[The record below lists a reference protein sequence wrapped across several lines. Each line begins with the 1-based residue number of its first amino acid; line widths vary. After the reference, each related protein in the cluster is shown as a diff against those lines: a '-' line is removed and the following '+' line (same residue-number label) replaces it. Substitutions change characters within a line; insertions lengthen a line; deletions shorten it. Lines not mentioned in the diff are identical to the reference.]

1 MNDENNTNLFK
12 IDVETNSMKK
22 IFILMNN
29 HIKSHETRIKELES
43 LVNRFLLKKDFEN
56 SYNSLINRIAQTED
70 KMAQTVTKVNSV
82 SSYVQGFESKVNQ
95 NVDNSLH
102 EASINNRDKIKKVAD
117 GISQKTNQINRKI
130 EHLVNKI
137 AKLEEQRD
145 IKQLVSDIE
154 EIKRRIGNNEPNKQ
168 VDVKQVDAENVQ
180 KIDNFDSCIDASC
193 LSKDITDDKSLLYQ
207 VNMQKKT
214 ILDIINELN
223 QMKKRLNL
231 PLTQI
236 PDISALQSSMEKPQ
250 LNDKR
255 TNLKRRINGN
265 LATVQIET
273 ELSKLRNDF
282 DKHQANAV
290 KAINAIQYE
299 LQQIKSNDFKQS
311 DGSQISEV
319 NLLPQNSSQNNSQK
333 DDNNNSSGEIG
344 IIQSYDQKNKKYYSN
359 GMRKSSLSG
368 SSQNLDDQQNPQNNE
383 IANSPLKSLDV
394 IDIKNKLEKIEHD
407 YTNAMCTLERKV
419 ERDYVERLFDK
430 FRSMIHSINDRV
442 KELANINQDSATR
455 EDIQIL
461 LNFIKTIPLEERSVA
476 ALRKGPTCLFCG
488 RPKAHLVE

>member
-145 IKQLVSDIE
+145 VKQLVSDIE

-236 PDISALQSSMEKPQ
+236 P
-250 LNDKR
+250 
-255 TNLKRRINGN
+255 
-265 LATVQIET
+265 
-273 ELSKLRNDF
+273 KLYG
-282 DKHQANAV
+282 KTPV
-290 KAINAIQYE
+290 K
-299 LQQIKSNDFKQS
+299 
-311 DGSQISEV
+311 
-319 NLLPQNSSQNNSQK
+319 
-333 DDNNNSSGEIG
+333 
-344 IIQSYDQKNKKYYSN
+344 
-359 GMRKSSLSG
+359 
-368 SSQNLDDQQNPQNNE
+368 
-383 IANSPLKSLDV
+383 
-394 IDIKNKLEKIEHD
+394 
-407 YTNAMCTLERKV
+407 
-419 ERDYVERLFDK
+419 
-430 FRSMIHSINDRV
+430 
-442 KELANINQDSATR
+442 
-455 EDIQIL
+455 
-461 LNFIKTIPLEERSVA
+461 
-476 ALRKGPTCLFCG
+476 
-488 RPKAHLVE
+488 